1 MSDNIATSFSALNYS
16 GALFNKGNTATPLS
30 TLIGGNRKVTNS
42 KEFAIGQG
50 YTVAGG
56 TQPGIS
62 EEASLTAP
70 DATFITRGQMTN
82 VTQIFH
88 ESVYTSYV
96 KDSNMGELADLNI
109 AGQVANPPS
118 EMDFQIQARMQK
130 IANDIEATFV
140 AGAYSKADAVDA
152 ANKSRGVLTSVVDE
166 NIVLADG
173 EGLRVWT
180 VAEAIKRLYDAN
192 APLDNLVLLLD
203 AVSLYQLNA
212 DSEANGLTLAP
223 ADRTVNGINIQTLIT
238 PMGAVGVLLGKYLP
252 AGTAGIINPSV
263 MAPVEQPHPEKGNFF
278 LEEVSKEGAGT
289 KYQIFGQVGL
299 DHGPGWYHAKIT
311 GLSEEFVAPESGKR
325 IYTTTP
331 ILTNEV
337 LPTLTK
343 ATLPAPAVYNV
354 NTEALVMTY
363 HGIPKD
369 TVTFAYQWQV
379 AATANGEYADIDT
392 ATSAVYKPV
401 AGDKGKFIRCKVTAT
416 AHASGTVY
424 TNAEKVLETAP
435 GG

>member
-1 MSDNIATSFSALNYS
+1 MGENIATSFSALNYS

-30 TLIGGNRKVTNS
+30 TLIGANRKTTNS
-42 KEFAIGQG
+42 KEFAVGQG

-56 TQPGIS
+56 TQPEIT
-62 EEASLTAP
+62 EAGSLTAP
-70 DATFITRGQMTN
+70 DATFITRGQITN

-96 KDSNMGELADLNI
+96 KDANMGELAALNI
-109 AGQVANPPS
+109 AGQAANPAD

-140 AGAYSKADAVDA
+140 AGAYSKAAAVGE
-152 ANKSRGVLTSVVDE
+152 ANKSRGVLTAVVDD

-173 EGLRVWT
+173 GTLGLWT
-180 VAEAIKRLYDAN
+180 VAEAMQRLYSAN
-192 APLDNLVLLLD
+192 APTDGLVLLAD
-203 AVSLYQLNA
+203 SVSLYQLNA
-212 DSEANGLTLAP
+212 DAVANGLTI
-223 ADRTVNGINIQTLIT
+223 ADTGREVNGINIKTLIT
-238 PMGAVGVLLGKYLP
+238 PLGEVGVLLGKYLP
-252 AGTAGIINPSV
+252 AGTVGLINPGV

-278 LEEVSKEGAGT
+278 LEEIGKVGAGT
-289 KYQIFGQVGL
+289 KYQIFGMVGL

-416 AHASGTVY
+416 AYAEGTVY
-424 TNAEKVLETAP
+424 TNAEKVLESAP
-435 GG
+435 